1 MIHGHITYNSRNSA
15 AKEMQSNPSQV
26 ICLECGQITKLIAH
40 DYGFSDD
47 FGGVTDWQVE
57 TYCCGSVEWM
67 KGCSSCGEVRPLKQ
81 LSDKCWYC
89 AECKKELEEE
99 ANG

>member
-1 MIHGHITYNSRNSA
+1 MIHGHITRNSRSSA
-15 AKEMQSNPSQV
+15 AEEIQSNPSQV
-26 ICLECGQITKLIAH
+26 ICLECGQVAKLH
-40 DYGFSDD
+40 TLDYGFSDD
-47 FGGVTDWQVE
+47 FGGVTDYRVM
-57 TYCCGSVEWM
+57 TDCCDSTEWT
-67 KGCSSCGEVRPLKQ
+67 KGCSSCGEVKPLLQ